1 MSQIEE
7 EKARV
12 GAIASAVIDELS
24 RRYNLQPD
32 EILSALSWWRE
43 HREFVG
49 KLKHSGY
56 MALVGTLIATSLMVA
71 WEGVK
76 AIFRKEMP

>member
-1 MSQIEE
+1 MSQLEE

-12 GAIASAVIDELS
+12 GAIASAVIDELAK
-24 RRYNLQPD
+24 RYNVQPD
-32 EILSALSWWRE
+32 EILSAVVWWRE
-43 HREFVG
+43 HRDFVTR
-49 KLKHSGY
+49 LKHGGY

-76 AIFRKEMP
+76 ALFRKELP

>member
-1 MSQIEE
+1 MTQPEE
-7 EKARV
+7 EKVRI
-12 GAIASAVIDELS
+12 AIIANAVIEEIAK
-24 RRYNLQPD
+24 RYNTKPD
-32 EILSALSWWRE
+32 EILAALSWWRE
-43 HREFVG
+43 HREFVQ

-76 AIFRKEMP
+76 AIFRKELP